1 MSAFEE
7 QQRGRVRTGYGEREG
22 EEERNRRQGPR
33 NDGESVGMKER
44 RAEVGVFK

>member
-7 QQRGRVRTGYGEREG
+7 KQRGRERTGYGKRER

-33 NDGESVGMKER
+33 NDGERVGMKVER
-44 RAEVGVFK
+44 GEGS